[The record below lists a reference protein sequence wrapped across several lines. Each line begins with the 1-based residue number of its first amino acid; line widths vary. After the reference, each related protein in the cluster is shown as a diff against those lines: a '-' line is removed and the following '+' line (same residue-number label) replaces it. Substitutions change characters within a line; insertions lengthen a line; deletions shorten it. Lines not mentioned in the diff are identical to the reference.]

1 MSPELKEQ
9 FRQEIIKQL
18 AAIGPVGARAVQ
30 LKVGVRSAGFAP
42 SDAEV
47 DAALD
52 YLAGKGFVA
61 VKDQSVSPEVKR
73 WKITAAGTDYAAM
86 EGLA

>member
-1 MSPELKEQ
+1 MDAALRQQ
-9 FRQEIIKQL
+9 FRQELIKQL

-30 LKVGVRSAGFAP
+30 LKLGSRAAGFSP
-42 SDAEV
+42 TDEVV

-52 YLAGKGFVA
+52 YLIDKGLV
-61 VKDQSVSPEVKR
+61 VIKDQSVSPEVKR
-73 WKITAAGTDYAAM
+73 YKITAAGVDYAAQ

>member
-1 MSPELKEQ
+1 MTPELREQ
-9 FRQEIIKQL
+9 FRQELIKQL

-30 LKVGVRSAGFAP
+30 LKVGVKAAGFSP
-42 SDAEV
+42 TDAET

-52 YLAGKGFVA
+52 YLQGKGFVT

-73 WKITAAGTDYAAM
+73 WKITASGVDYAAQ